1 MKTVSR
7 PVLTLWSPAQPA
19 ISRGDFVESLAPRGN
34 LQAVRELLHSTV
46 TLLAR
51 LRG

>member
-1 MKTVSR
+1 
-7 PVLTLWSPAQPA
+7 LQPG
-19 ISRGDFVESLAPRGN
+19 RDFARKVV
-34 LQAVRELLHSTV
+34 QAFAMGRDVKLVRELLHSTV